1 MNRNRNKIQ
10 IALSMAVFIA
20 TTLSSCMEEYLE
32 SGRQSSTIT
41 YQVLTQDAVTRG
53 SYGEET
59 TVGRDSTSLGKM
71 RVSVAATPFPD
82 VIQGMTRGA
91 AVRTPSA
98 ITSFGVCGAIYDA
111 SGTYADAACGSYFY
125 NEEVTPDVS
134 TKYFWP
140 SKEHKLSFY
149 AHWPYN
155 SSVFQLQSSAN
166 ALGRPSYTYRMYDDP
181 KKHVDVMTAEVI
193 DKVPDGLTVPITFAH
208 RTAGVRLLLKN
219 ERGEPI
225 TLESISLRGMYTSGT
240 LTGSTWAVTG
250 AKDGVCS
257 MTLNKTIADDVTLD
271 ITGTDSILF
280 VIPQSCEGMTLR
292 LVAGGDIYQTYLEG
306 DLSAG
311 VVYTYS
317 IVLYKYD
324 YFLNVT
330 GTSDF
335 THEGGTDT
343 YSIQSYKETL
353 SGIQKPAAWKAL
365 YSTDGGETFSE
376 IKPSWIT
383 TFTGSGDGSLT
394 VSAYDATVASQE
406 VTSTVTNSTLLA
418 AATPVADY
426 DLSTNGGTTGRT
438 TANCYMVHAPGTYKL
453 PLVYGNAI
461 TGGTTNTAAYA
472 PGGETTTTYLG
483 VFTNHSGADI
493 TDPWLKNNGA
503 VAVGASLLWQD
514 ASGIVTSP
522 AISGD
527 YLTFTVPSA
536 TIAEGNAV
544 IAVTD
549 ADGVILW
556 SWHIWVT
563 PETYA
568 NTTAVA
574 TGSTT
579 YTVAPV
585 NLGWVRTSSIRD
597 IYAARECIVK
607 FKQLADDGQET
618 TFTISQTE
626 TAIENS
632 VKTGYSPYYQW
643 GRKDPFVPSDGNQ
656 SANRTVYDVSGDEIS
671 GLPVYVSSTTAT
683 LADNIQHPT
692 THYYNN
698 SSSGSASPLQ
708 YNLWDANT
716 TTAGNIST
724 ATVKTIYDPCPP
736 GYCIPTSNL
745 WYFIGNGGSRRM
757 TEWDENTPGV
767 YWAIGTTGDDILF
780 PALGKRTSTSAALS
794 FLGSQAQAYLWSAS
808 RSSRTAANVMHITP
822 TWYYYDSEAL
832 AAGLSIRPVAE

>member
-1 MNRNRNKIQ
+1 MNRNKIQ
-10 IALSMAVFIA
+10 IALSMAVLIA
-20 TTLSSCMEEYLE
+20 TTLSSCTDDYLE
-32 SGRQSSTIT
+32 NGRKGSAIA
-41 YQVLTQDAVTRG
+41 YQVLTNTAVTRG
-53 SYGEET
+53 SQGAET
-59 TVGRDSTSLGKM
+59 PVGCDSTRNGKM
-71 RVSVAATPFPD
+71 RLSVTSTAFPE
-82 VIQGMTRGA
+82 VAVTRGV

-98 ITSFGVCGAIYDA
+98 ITSFGVCGAIY
-111 SGTYADAACGSYFY
+111 SADATYTDAGCGSYFY
-125 NEEVTPDVS
+125 NEEITGDGTS
-134 TKYFWP
+134 NHFWP
-140 SKEHKLSFY
+140 TTDYKLSFY
-149 AHWPYN
+149 AHYPYG
-155 SSVFQLQSSAN
+155 SSVFRLSSTAD
-166 ALGRPSYTYRMYDDP
+166 ALGKPSYTYTMSDDP
-181 KKHVDVMTAEVI
+181 GKQVDVMTSEVL
-193 DKVPDGLTVPITFAH
+193 DKVPDNETVPLTFTH
-208 RTAGVRLLLKN
+208 RTAAIRLLLKN
-219 ERGEPI
+219 ERGEAV
-225 TLESISLRGMYTSGT
+225 TVESVSLEGLYSSGT
-240 LTGSTWAVTG
+240 LTGSSWEVSGT
-250 AKDGVCS
+250 KDGES
-257 MTLNKTIADDVTLD
+257 YMELNRTIADGVTSDL
-271 ITGTDSILF
+271 TGTDSIMFL
-280 VIPQSCEGMTLR
+280 VPQSIEGVTLK
-292 LVAGGDIYQTYLEG
+292 LVAGGDIYQTDLSG
-306 DLSAG
+306 SLSAG

-324 YFLNVT
+324 YILNVT
-330 GTSDF
+330 GTADF
-335 THEGGTDT
+335 THEGGTGS

-353 SGIQKPAAWKAL
+353 SGLQKPAAWRAT
-365 YSTDGGETFSE
+365 YSTDGGVTYSET
-376 IKPSWIT
+376 KPSWIS
-383 TFTGSGDGSLT
+383 TFTGEGDGSLT
-394 VSAYDATVASQE
+394 VTAYDAVVSAQE
-406 VTSTVTNSTLLA
+406 VTSTVTGSSLLA
-418 AATPVADY
+418 AETPVADY
-426 DLSTNGGTTGRT
+426 DLSTLGGTTART

-461 TGGTTNTAAYA
+461 TGGMTNTAAFA
-472 PGGETTTTYLG
+472 PGGETTTNYLAQ
-483 VFTNHSGADI
+483 FLNHSGTEI

-503 VAVGASLLWQD
+503 VATGATLLWQD
-514 ASGIVTSP
+514 ANGIVTSP
-522 AISGD
+522 AVSGD
-527 YLTFTVPSA
+527 YLTFTVPAA

-568 NTTAVA
+568 NTTDVA

-585 NLGWVRTSSIRD
+585 NLGWVGTSSIRD

-607 FKQLADDGQET
+607 IKQLADDGQEV

-626 TAIENS
+626 TAVENT

-656 SANRTVYDVSGDEIS
+656 SANRTVYDVSGDVIT
-671 GLPVYVSSTTAT
+671 GINYVSSTAVT

-708 YNLWDANT
+708 YNLWDAN
-716 TTAGNIST
+716 A
-724 ATVKTIYDPCPP
+724 
-736 GYCIPTSNL
+736 SNL

-757 TEWDENTPGV
+757 TEWDEATPGA
-767 YWAIGTTGDDILF
+767 YWSIATTGDDILF

-794 FLGSQAQAYLWSAS
+794 FLGGQAQGYLWSAS